1 MALLSAPQ
9 IAAIAAEAP
18 LRQFWRIYTPTASG
32 NDPTTAV
39 VVHDDADSST
49 RKYVVDPGKRKVS
62 AYNVSMKKPGALSA
76 GAYSITCANDDGMF
90 YTATVGNFFFN
101 ATGGTYQA
109 APQECHPE
117 YILYVWSAGAW
128 SELLSYRGRITEVEY
143 RDVADMD
150 GPTGATVDIKTEQV
164 GVSKF
169 LRDVWTADDGD
180 DTDTTINVYPQ
191 AYT

>member
-9 IAAIAAEAP
+9 IAAIAAKAP

-49 RKYVVDPGKRKVS
+49 RKYVVDPGKRKVT
-62 AYNVSMKKPGALSA
+62 AYNVSMASPGTLAA
-76 GAYSITCANDDGMF
+76 GTYSITCANDDGMF

-109 APQECHPE
+109 MPQECHLE
-117 YILYVWSAGAW
+117 HILYIWSVGAW
-128 SELLSYRGRITEVEY
+128 SEILSYRGRITEVEY
-143 RDVADMD
+143 RDVANVD

-164 GVSKF
+164 GISEL
-169 LRDVWTADDGD
+169 LREAWTVEDGD
-180 DTDTTINVYPQ
+180 SVDTGLNIIV
-191 AYT
+191 